1 MIIIGDRNTV
11 VVGDI
16 ADEIVRLEGLL
27 GALRRLAAG
36 EMPSAEELAAAPL
49 IDHWLECT
57 RPAPCLA
64 GEVHGHPD
72 CRGPVS
78 VTSDVVVF
86 APTAGWARTISRL
99 YRLGRRHGEEARQ

>member
-11 VVGDI
+11 VDGDI
-16 ADEIVRLEGLL
+16 AREIARLEGLL

-36 EMPSAEELAAAPL
+36 ETPSAEELDAAPV
-49 IDHWLECT
+49 IDHWVECT

-64 GEVHGHPD
+64 GEVHGHPN
-72 CRGPVS
+72 CRGLVS
-78 VTSDVVVF
+78 VTSDVWVF

-99 YRLGRRHGEEARQ
+99 YRLGRRHGEDARQ